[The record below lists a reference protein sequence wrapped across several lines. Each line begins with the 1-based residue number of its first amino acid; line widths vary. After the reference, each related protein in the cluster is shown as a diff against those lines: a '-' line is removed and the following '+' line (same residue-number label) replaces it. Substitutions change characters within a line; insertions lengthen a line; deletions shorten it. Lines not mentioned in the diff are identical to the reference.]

1 LGKAK
6 RLDHGNYSGAD
17 SDIIEAKRPA
27 YACRPTKAVA
37 VNEGS
42 LGSKKKSGRNKIN

>member
-6 RLDHGNYSGAD
+6 RLHANDVTEEERS
-17 SDIIEAKRPA
+17 A
-27 YACRPTKAVA
+27 YCCRPTKAVA

-42 LGSKKKSGRNKIN
+42 LGSKKKSGRKQVRW